1 MASRTQLRL
10 TQLTGSVDDTKAAA
24 AAISE
29 TSIQGVLD
37 HLAASIKRI
46 HGGSVFQNQTAG
58 AFSQTIDVTGAIT
71 GSAGLN
77 VGGDAAF
84 GSTIDVTSAAQFQS
98 SVHLSSDAAVLNF
111 GADDD
116 VTLTHV
122 HDTGLLL
129 NGASEIQFRDSAL
142 TIGSTTDGQLDIQ
155 ADTELAITAPTV
167 DIDASSE
174 VNISNDLAVG
184 GNITVTGDLTVNGT
198 QTVLDTTSLVIEDSV
213 IALSSGSAAN
223 ADVNAAVIFQRNTA
237 NLGGDGDK
245 TNGALMFLQG
255 TGFKLGY
262 TSDTAETAQG
272 SLAVADDDLGELY
285 VGQLSVGGASD
296 NIAISGGALAATSA
310 GDFKVDAAT
319 DIILDADG
327 ADIFF
332 DDNGTRFGS
341 ISMIAGNSMLALSS
355 SAGNSIA
362 LMSQGGS
369 VIISNNDGTNAGTF
383 DLSTPNEVKLL
394 DATDRARLILDSASG
409 DGQTILSGTVQLDNG
424 ADPAELVFKEAAAN
438 GSNTLTLDVPAA
450 IGTSYTLTLPASNG
464 SSGQVLK
471 LSDANGNL
479 EFGDAT
485 GDLARFTYKSTA
497 TIAAGNV
504 DFGASKTAGI
514 VALSVGTANLNI
526 TKSVADLNNAL
537 EVYVNGQLL
546 ISGSDGGADTDY
558 TFIDA
563 DTLKFAF
570 GLEADDIIQII
581 QR

>member
-122 HDTGLLL
+122 ADTGLLL

-223 ADVNAAVIFQRNTA
+223 ADVNAAVIFQRSTA
-237 NLGGDGDK
+237 NLGGDSDK

-285 VGQLSVGGASD
+285 VGQLSVAGASD
-296 NIAISGGALAATSA
+296 NIAISGGALVATAA
-310 GDFKVDAAT
+310 GDFKIDAAT
-319 DIILDADG
+319 DIYLDAAG
-327 ADIFF
+327 GDIFLQNAASTF
-332 DDNGTRFGS
+332 LQLQDDP
-341 ISMIAGNSMLALSS
+341 NSEGYAVLSS
-355 SAGNSIA
+355 SAGKNIA
-362 LMSQGGS
+362 LVDNGGIIGFWKNDATDGNINMSLYLDDSGVSNQIKFLVDDQSARLTLDAGFANEMSGSLLIDGGGDPGALRLKEADANGDNYVELNVPANIAANLQLTLPGS
-369 VIISNNDGTNAGTF
+369 DGTN
-383 DLSTPNEVKLL
+383 
-394 DATDRARLILDSASG
+394 
-409 DGQTILSGTVQLDNG
+409 
-424 ADPAELVFKEAAAN
+424 
-438 GSNTLTLDVPAA
+438 
-450 IGTSYTLTLPASNG
+450 
-464 SSGQVLK
+464 GQVLK
-471 LSDANGNL
+471 TDGNGVLS
-479 EFGDAT
+479 FGDAL
-485 GDLARFTYKSTA
+485 GDLSKGVKIIAAQVSAGTAVNFNAVDAGDTISGLSTA
-497 TIAAGNV
+497 GSQ
-504 DFGASKTAGI
+504 G
-514 VALSVGTANLNI
+514 
-526 TKSVADLNNAL
+526 KSLDVF
-537 EVYVNGQLL
+537 VNGQLL
-546 ISGSDGGADTDY
+546 VSGSESERAAGNRDY
-558 TFIDA
+558 AISSGTE
-563 DTLKFAF
+563 LKFAF
-570 GLEADDIIQII
+570 NLEIDDVVQLIK
-581 QR
+581 R